1 MMAARISLKRNNY
14 LCDTMS
20 DIQDAIKQI
29 RENSKERKFT
39 QSVEIA
45 INLKGLDLKK
55 PDNKFKEDI
64 VLPNGRGNP
73 SKVAVIGEELV
84 SKSKGIADVFIT
96 GDDLSKIEKD
106 KNKSK
111 NLVDNI
117 DFFIAEPAF
126 MARIGKSLGRV
137 MGPRNKMPQPL
148 PPQADPKPLVERFK
162 KTTRVALKDSPV
174 IHCLVGGEKMNDAEL
189 EANIVYAINAIT
201 SKLANKQHNIR
212 SIYLKMTMGPA
223 VRIR

>member
-1 MMAARISLKRNNY
+1 MIF
-14 LCDTMS
+14 LCDYMS

-45 INLKGLDLKK
+45 VNLKGLDLKK
-55 PDNKFKEDI
+55 QENKFKEDI
-64 VLPNGRGNP
+64 ILPNGRGTP

-84 SKSKGIADVFIT
+84 SRSKGIADVFIT

-106 KNKSK
+106 AKKSK
-111 NLVDNI
+111 NLVDDV

-137 MGPRNKMPQPL
+137 MGPKNKMPQPL
-148 PPQADPKPLVERFK
+148 PPQADPKPLIERFK
-162 KTTRVALKDSPV
+162 KTTRVMLKDSPV
-174 IHCLVGGEKMNDAEL
+174 IHCLVGSEKMDDKEL
-189 EANIVYAINAIT
+189 EANVAHAINAIT
-201 SKLANKQHNIR
+201 SKLANKQHNVK

-223 VRIR
+223 ARIR